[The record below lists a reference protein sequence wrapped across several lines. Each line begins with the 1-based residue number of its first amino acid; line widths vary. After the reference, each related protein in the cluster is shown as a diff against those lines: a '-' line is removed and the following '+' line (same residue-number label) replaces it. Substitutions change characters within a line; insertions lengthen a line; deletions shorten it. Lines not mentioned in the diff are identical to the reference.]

1 MLELSFDR
9 HHSKPPFPDIPP
21 SELEI
26 WYENDGAAGAFG
38 CIQDGRHWMLLPE
51 VASFCFDTTS
61 REVKAFPY
69 PLVGEDQVRDT
80 FLRCVLPIAVQ
91 VQGLEVLHASAVR
104 HPQGVVV
111 LCAVSGTGKSTI
123 AYGLSRRGYPLQAD
137 DAVAFE
143 AFENGLSRVIP
154 LPFSINLRPSSASF
168 FRVGGA
174 PSLVSMAEE
183 AVEGIS
189 AEPVPLAAIF
199 VLKRAPGQ
207 DAAVP
212 IKCSRLS
219 AKEAFTAILPHA
231 YCFGLKEIERKRR
244 MLQQYLNAAMQVPT
258 FELHLPEGLERLPAV
273 LDTIEQAI
281 QPQSHQDTKA

>member
-26 WYENDGAAGAFG
+26 WYENNGGAGAFG

-104 HPQGVVV
+104 HPRGAVAF
-111 LCAVSGTGKSTI
+111 CAVSGTGKSTI
-123 AYGLSRRGYPLQAD
+123 AYGLSRRGYQLQAD
-137 DAVAFE
+137 DALAFE
-143 AFENGLSRVIP
+143 ATEHQRPRVIP
-154 LPFSINLRPSSASF
+154 LPFRMNLRPSSASF
-168 FRVGGA
+168 FRMDGSA
-174 PSLVSMAEE
+174 EAEE
-183 AVEGIS
+183 EMW
-189 AEPVPLAAIF
+189 AESMPLGAIF
-199 VLKRAPGQ
+199 VLKRESGSCH
-207 DAAVP
+207 DGL
-212 IKCSRLS
+212 INCLRLS
-219 AKEAFTAILPHA
+219 PNEAFAAILPHA

-244 MLQQYLNAAMQVPT
+244 MLQQYLRAAMHVPT
-258 FELHLPEGLERLPAV
+258 FELHFPEGLERLPYV

-281 QPQSHQDTKA
+281 QPRSHDETDDRNDGRME